1 MTKTKTGTKNPITE
15 EKSGQR
21 YTFEKKPDNTISI
34 KIVVPWNEVDD
45 VKKEVVG
52 ELVKEVELPGFRK
65 GMAPKNLSEAKL
77 SKEKVNEEIL
87 KKILTKEYVEAVKQ
101 NNIKPVIN
109 PKIHI
114 EAFDDGTDLE
124 FIAITC
130 EEPIIKLNNYK
141 EEVKKITSK
150 AKIIIPGKEEKPAP
164 LEEILEAVLKNTEI
178 TIPEILSE
186 QEANRLLSQLLD
198 ELKTLGVSLDQFL
211 STRGKNADQLRAE
224 YVEKAQK
231 DLKLEFILRK
241 IADEEKITVEQKD
254 VEETVNSL
262 KDEAQKQEVMKNPY
276 FLAAIIR
283 QQKTIDFLS
292 KI

>member
-1 MTKTKTGTKNPITE
+1 MTKIKTDTKTANTAVKSTK
-15 EKSGQR
+15 R
-21 YTFEKKPDNTISI
+21 YSFEKKSDNTISI
-34 KIVVPWNEVDD
+34 KIVVPWNEVDT
-45 VKKEVVG
+45 VKKEVVE

-65 GMAPKNLSEAKL
+65 GKAPKNLSEAKL
-77 SKEKVNEEIL
+77 SKEKINEEIL
-87 KKILTKEYVEAVKQ
+87 KKILTKEYVEAVKENKIQ
-101 NNIKPVIN
+101 PVIN

-124 FIAITC
+124 FEAITC
-130 EEPIIKLNNYK
+130 EEPEIKLNNYK
-141 EEVKKITSK
+141 EEVKKLTAS
-150 AKIIIPGKEEKPAP
+150 AKIIVPGKEEKKIP
-164 LEEILEAVLKNTEI
+164 LEEILETVLKSAEI
-178 TIPEILSE
+178 KIPAILSE

-211 STRGKNADQLRAE
+211 ATRGKNADQLRAE

-231 DLKLEFILRK
+231 DLKFEFILRK
-241 IADEEKITVEQKD
+241 IADLEKITVEQKD
-254 VEETVNSL
+254 VEDAIGSL